1 MTGIEAGL
9 IALAVLFVLLALRIP
24 IGVAM
29 LVVGIGGYAA
39 IAGWKPLLAYL
50 NSAAVDRFSSYTL
63 SIVPLFLL
71 MGHFATKAGM
81 SRALFRAAGVWVGH
95 RPGGLAM
102 AAIGGC
108 AGFGAIAGS
117 SLATAATMA
126 QVALPEMRKF
136 GYAGSLATGTLA
148 AGGTLG
154 ILIPP
159 SIVLVIYAI
168 LTEQNIAKLFM
179 AAFVPGIL
187 AAVGYMVAVAVYV
200 RFKPEAGPVAERAD
214 RGEKLRS
221 MVEVWPVALVFL
233 LVIGGIYGGI
243 FTPTEAA
250 AVGAFATLVFAV
262 WKGGMRLDGLI
273 DCLAQTAVSTAMIF
287 LIILGADLLNV
298 FLALT
303 RMPQM
308 AAEAIG
314 ASGLPP
320 FLILSLI
327 LVAYLLLGCV
337 MDSLSMILLTIP
349 IFFPIVM
356 GLDFGLTPEETA
368 IWFGILALVVVEVG
382 LITPPIGLNL
392 YIINSMARDVPMS
405 QTIRGVLPF
414 LASDIVRVVLLVAFP
429 AISLGLMRWLS

>member
-1 MTGIEAGL
+1 
-9 IALAVLFVLLALRIP
+9 
-24 IGVAM
+24 
-29 LVVGIGGYAA
+29 
-39 IAGWKPLLAYL
+39 
-50 NSAAVDRFSSYTL
+50 
-63 SIVPLFLL
+63 
-71 MGHFATKAGM
+71 
-81 SRALFRAAGVWVGH
+81 
-95 RPGGLAM
+95 
-102 AAIGGC
+102 
-108 AGFGAIAGS
+108 
-117 SLATAATMA
+117 
-126 QVALPEMRKF
+126 
-136 GYAGSLATGTLA
+136 
-148 AGGTLG
+148 
-154 ILIPP
+154 
-159 SIVLVIYAI
+159 
-168 LTEQNIAKLFM
+168 
-179 AAFVPGIL
+179 
-187 AAVGYMVAVAVYV
+187 
-200 RFKPEAGPVAERAD
+200 
-214 RGEKLRS
+214 
-221 MVEVWPVALVFL
+221 
-233 LVIGGIYGGI
+233 
-243 FTPTEAA
+243 
-250 AVGAFATLVFAV
+250 
-262 WKGGMRLDGLI
+262 
-273 DCLAQTAVSTAMIF
+273 MIF